1 MAHGSTEDT
10 FSATALAPPR
20 YVVKDAQSVGNM
32 MESLPYTDILSSSS
46 LRAAYL
52 VNKRKLNGQ
61 CTEAKIKVPRIVA
74 AINAL
79 KKGT

>member
-1 MAHGSTEDT
+1 MAHGSTKDT
-10 FSATALAPPR
+10 SSVTAPP

-32 MESLPYTDILSSSS
+32 MESLPYTDILSSPS
-46 LRAAYL
+46 LRTAYL